1 MAATAPAA
9 CLLWAGLS
17 AAAQPWPSAAAPP
30 ACRAEGR
37 RASVSLLQ
45 VSSRAQVRAGVSMP
59 LRRAAVRGRAGS
71 GAVHKLAYF
80 GTVQVGT
87 PRQSFSVVMDTGSG
101 NLISNDDCESGACT
115 SHRRFAEGSSS
126 TVGAVSCSSDGDG
139 GGTADEIT
147 VTFGTGSVEGRCLRD
162 RVCLGSACAEAR
174 FIAAS
179 HESSS
184 PFEAFAF
191 DGILGLALA
200 GMAQAPAFSLMG
212 LLTEGHA
219 LHRPIFAVF
228 MSNSDE
234 ESSEVMFGAV
244 REEHM
249 ASELFWVNVTG
260 TAGYW
265 EITMEDILAPS
276 DCRQPDHGDLQGLPG
291 GRGHGHVPAGR
302 AVRHDRLAPEAAG
315 REPELLELRL
325 APRPRLCH
333 RRQDPELGA
342 QRVRGQQRLQLPHG
356 ADAAGPATAEWPA
369 LHLRDPLPAEVL
381 QRVRLGELQGRL
393 RRRAARGRGA
403 GGAAVHR

>member
-1 MAATAPAA
+1 L
-9 CLLWAGLS
+9 CSCWLFCS
-17 AAAQPWPSAAAPP
+17 Q
-30 ACRAEGR
+30 
-37 RASVSLLQ
+37 VSLLQ

-101 NLISNDDCESGACT
+101 NLIVPSDDCESGACT

-265 EITMEDILAPS
+265 EITMEDIAIGNRTTGICKDCRVAVDTGTSQLAGPSDTIDLLQRQLGVSPNCSNYDSLPDLGFVIGGRILSLAPS
-276 DCRQPDHGDLQGLPG
+276 EYVDSSGSSCRMALMPLDLPPPNGPLFIFGIPFLQKYYSVYDWASSRVGFAVARHVGEEPAALLSIADLG
-291 GRGHGHVPAGR
+291 G
-302 AVRHDRLAPEAAG
+302 
-315 REPELLELRL
+315 
-325 APRPRLCH
+325 
-333 RRQDPELGA
+333 Q
-342 QRVRGQQRLQLPHG
+342 
-356 ADAAGPATAEWPA
+356 GPA
-369 LHLRDPLPAEVL
+369 R
-381 QRVRLGELQGRL
+381 
-393 RRRAARGRGA
+393 
-403 GGAAVHR
+403 